1 MRNEKKR
8 QILGDWLWTWVLS
21 AVTLIAGSVFIGW
34 SIRDTDHR
42 MRSEYLHQTSLVA
55 RAIKV
60 DDVKTLTGTGK
71 DLASPVYQELKEQL
85 TVLRATVPKCRS
97 LYLLGR
103 RPDGVIFSFVDS
115 ESAGSKEES
124 STGLEHAKAQCFLS
138 AFYSRSEWYFNSET
152 ELIMGPISNRWGVW
166 TSSFVTLRD
175 VKSGNPV
182 AVLGM
187 DVDARTWRHA
197 TIRGGVKPLVFTS
210 LLLLVILCGH
220 VLFVRKP
227 RWMPESLRRRG
238 VVIQVAA
245 MGLVLTLAATWIARQ
260 YSRRSYDEAFTQ
272 AADVQFANLTEAFH
286 SLGDVE
292 LEGLARFFMGSSAVT
307 PAEFHLFSEY
317 LVKNPAVQAWEW
329 IPAVRPSEIEG
340 LEAAMRAG
348 GDTGFMVWQKDE
360 KGNRVRASGREVY
373 YPIVYVEPRAG
384 NESAIGYDPG
394 SVVAL
399 RHTLESAARS
409 RLPRITP
416 PIKLVQETESQK
428 GLVVYRPVFSVGE
441 PRLLRGYVAAVL
453 RLGTFLENTIGVG
466 QSRDHPSLS
475 AVMTQCESGRAP
487 QEMASTVPKDRRGG
501 YSVMR
506 YLTAFGR
513 LYALQIFPEKAFN
526 VRNARLSEWLML
538 FAGLVLTGVLTVLV
552 WVVETRRQYLEANV
566 KERTSLLRDS
576 EENFRRLF
584 QHNPLPMALS
594 SLSDGKFLDVNE
606 AFLATLGYTRN
617 EVAGKS
623 AAELGLFRESER
635 QNQLVSQLKQQG
647 SLDNVELKFGRKDG
661 STLTGLISGE
671 LVRHQ
676 NTECILTVLVDI
688 TERKK
693 GEAERL
699 RLATAIKQ
707 AAEAIVITDPKGVI
721 QYINPAFEAITGY
734 AGGEVVGKTPR
745 LLKSGKHDEAF
756 YRDLWDIITSGRTW
770 NGRIVNKKKD
780 GAFYTEEGS
789 IAPVRDES
797 GAIVNYV
804 AVKRDITNELKLE
817 RQFVQAQKMD
827 VVGRLAGG
835 VAHDFNNML
844 GVILGYTEMALA
856 QVDPALQ
863 LHADLREV
871 RSSALRTA
879 DLTRQLLAFA
889 RRQTVLPRILDLNSA
904 VDSALR
910 MLRRMI
916 GENITLEW
924 RPKPEVWPVRIDPS
938 QIDQILSNLCV
949 NARDA
954 TTGNG
959 RVTIQ
964 TDNVVLDQAYCANH
978 DGAYPG
984 DYVMMVF
991 SDTGAGM
998 TADVLSHIFEP
1009 FYSTKGVGEG
1019 TGLGLSTV
1027 YGIVKQNHGYISAE
1041 SKPGFG
1047 ATFKIYLPSQK
1058 GQASEAVPSEA
1069 AKVLKGRMETVLLV
1083 EDDPSV
1089 LAMTQQML
1097 KTLGYQVLASSR
1109 SHDAIQK
1116 VRETKEAIH
1125 VMIVDVVMPDMNGP
1139 ELARQIH
1146 LFRPD
1151 LKCLFMSSY
1160 PSNVVVNSG
1169 VEDGVNFI
1177 QKPFSITAL
1186 ASILRKILE
1195 HG

>member
-1 MRNEKKR
+1 
-8 QILGDWLWTWVLS
+8 
-21 AVTLIAGSVFIGW
+21 
-34 SIRDTDHR
+34 
-42 MRSEYLHQTSLVA
+42 
-55 RAIKV
+55 
-60 DDVKTLTGTGK
+60 
-71 DLASPVYQELKEQL
+71 
-85 TVLRATVPKCRS
+85 
-97 LYLLGR
+97 
-103 RPDGVIFSFVDS
+103 
-115 ESAGSKEES
+115 
-124 STGLEHAKAQCFLS
+124 
-138 AFYSRSEWYFNSET
+138 
-152 ELIMGPISNRWGVW
+152 
-166 TSSFVTLRD
+166 
-175 VKSGNPV
+175 
-182 AVLGM
+182 
-187 DVDARTWRHA
+187 
-197 TIRGGVKPLVFTS
+197 
-210 LLLLVILCGH
+210 
-220 VLFVRKP
+220 
-227 RWMPESLRRRG
+227 
-238 VVIQVAA
+238 
-245 MGLVLTLAATWIARQ
+245 
-260 YSRRSYDEAFTQ
+260 
-272 AADVQFANLTEAFH
+272 
-286 SLGDVE
+286 
-292 LEGLARFFMGSSAVT
+292 
-307 PAEFHLFSEY
+307 
-317 LVKNPAVQAWEW
+317 
-329 IPAVRPSEIEG
+329 
-340 LEAAMRAG
+340 
-348 GDTGFMVWQKDE
+348 
-360 KGNRVRASGREVY
+360 
-373 YPIVYVEPRAG
+373 
-384 NESAIGYDPG
+384 
-394 SVVAL
+394 
-399 RHTLESAARS
+399 
-409 RLPRITP
+409 
-416 PIKLVQETESQK
+416 
-428 GLVVYRPVFSVGE
+428 
-441 PRLLRGYVAAVL
+441 
-453 RLGTFLENTIGVG
+453 
-466 QSRDHPSLS
+466 
-475 AVMTQCESGRAP
+475 
-487 QEMASTVPKDRRGG
+487 
-501 YSVMR
+501 
-506 YLTAFGR
+506 
-513 LYALQIFPEKAFN
+513 
-526 VRNARLSEWLML
+526 ML

-552 WVVETRRQYLEANV
+552 WVVESRRQYLEANV
-566 KERTSLLRDS
+566 RERTSLLRDS

-594 SLSDGKFLDVNE
+594 SLSEGRFLDVNE
-606 AFLATLGYTRN
+606 AFLATLGYTRD
-617 EVAGKS
+617 EVVGKNAG
-623 AAELGLFRESER
+623 ELGLFRESER
-635 QNQLVSQLKQQG
+635 RDRLVAQLKQQG

-693 GEAERL
+693 DEAERL

-721 QYINPAFEAITGY
+721 QYTNPAFEAITGY
-734 AGGEVVGKTPR
+734 ADGEVVGKTPR
-745 LLKSGKHDEAF
+745 LLKSGRHDEAF
-756 YRDLWDIITSGRTW
+756 YSNLWDIITSGRTW

-856 QVDPALQ
+856 QVDPAQQ
-863 LHADLREV
+863 LHADLQEV

-924 RPKPEVWPVRIDPS
+924 RPKPELWPVRIDPS

-954 TTGNG
+954 ITGNG
-959 RVTIQ
+959 RVTIE

-984 DYVMMVF
+984 EYVMMTF
-991 SDTGAGM
+991 NDTGVGM

-1041 SKPGFG
+1041 SKPGCG

-1058 GQASEAVPSEA
+1058 GQASETGPSEA
-1069 AKVLKGRMETVLLV
+1069 ADTPKGRMETILLV
-1083 EDDPSV
+1083 EDDPPV
-1089 LAMTQQML
+1089 LIMTQQML

-1146 LFRPD
+1146 LFRPN

-1169 VEDGVNFI
+1169 VVDGVNFI